1 MKKIRENF
9 EYLPGSYTKNKAS
22 AAETVNRYIGDWE
35 KSHQTMEQV
44 EIFPTICLSRKIG
57 VGAVEIADMVAKEI
71 GYQTVDRQIMERIT
85 NEIQFSK
92 KTATIF
98 DQRFPGKTN
107 KFLSRLFS
115 KKPFIDNEYNRH
127 MFTTIFSI
135 AYLGPTIFVGWG
147 THLVLPR
154 ERVFAVRFVCSQT
167 YRTNRLAKIFNF
179 DEEKIEKIFE
189 RLDTEQRDFFRK
201 VYGLEEAP
209 APEFDMVVN
218 CDYIG
223 EPQSAAEII
232 EKNFKTKFAWDMG
245 NTH

>member
-1 MKKIRENF
+1 MKKTIEDF
-9 EYLPGSYTKNKAS
+9 EYLPGFYTKNKAS

-98 DQRFPGKTN
+98 DQRFPGKIN
-107 KFLSRLFS
+107 QFLSRIFN
-115 KKPFIDNEYNRH
+115 KKPFPDNEYNRH
-127 MFTTIFSI
+127 LFATIFSI
-135 AYLGPTIFVGWG
+135 AYLQPTIFVGWG
-147 THLVLPR
+147 AQLVLPR
-154 ERVFAVRFVCSQT
+154 ERVFAVRFVGSQT
-167 YRTNRLAKIFNF
+167 HRINRLAKILHV
-179 DEEKIEKIFE
+179 DEGKIEKILE
-189 RLDTEQRDFFRK
+189 RLDTEQRDFFK
-201 VYGLEEAP
+201 KIYGLEDAP
-209 APEFDMVVN
+209 ASEFDMVVN

-232 EKNFKTKFAWDMG
+232 EKNFKRKFAWEIEKK
-245 NTH
+245 H